1 MAQQSS
7 SDMNAAYLWLL
18 KAHVFLRNSVRKS
31 YLLSHH
37 VHYSVTLYAHS
48 LFYLCASPELY
59 TSLNRNASKNVW
71 LRGRTCNT
79 TFSQKIIAET
89 LFYDKQ
95 KEPVPQFIIKLI
107 NSRQTSFPFTTDLGG
122 NHVTAEGKELLK
134 PL

>member
-1 MAQQSS
+1 MLPKMSGLEEERVIQ
-7 SDMNAAYLWLL
+7 L
-18 KAHVFLRNSVRKS
+18 
-31 YLLSHH
+31 
-37 VHYSVTLYAHS
+37 
-48 LFYLCASPELY
+48 
-59 TSLNRNASKNVW
+59 
-71 LRGRTCNT
+71 
-79 TFSQKIIAET
+79 SQKIIAET